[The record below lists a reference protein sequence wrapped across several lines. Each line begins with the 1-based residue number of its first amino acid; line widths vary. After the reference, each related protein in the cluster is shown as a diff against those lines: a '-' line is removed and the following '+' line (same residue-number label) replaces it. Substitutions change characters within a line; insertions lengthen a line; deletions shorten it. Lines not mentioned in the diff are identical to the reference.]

1 MKSVIDV
8 LTILNNGNNFIYDIK
23 NYNNIGDKVVD
34 NFNLFNKYENQD
46 PTPFKLIPHVSRAN
60 LTVQIINYGSVKINP
75 IQAKRE
81 GIDSEFNHIQSYNN
95 KTIIRDGIL
104 NVDMI
109 TVLVDNLTY
118 MKLKNNNV
126 DIEKIGEKN
135 NGYIININLNKM
147 LLINKFTPNLDNILN
162 DNKILLKLSSQMQ
175 ILRYLKES
183 DNELDSIFNDSQKQ
197 LIKDHGLNDKMIYVG
212 VDLKSENSEKYE
224 AKVIDFKIKNSS
236 SGSITRILEKVS
248 EGKKLND
255 LELFKYDYYEK
266 IKNYNQCFIRNEI
279 SNIGKYINEIKL
291 NNVINK
297 INLMNINEQI
307 KYEELTIDFRIV
319 TKTK

>member
-46 PTPFKLIPHVSRAN
+46 PTPFKLIPHASRAN

-81 GIDSEFNHIQSYNN
+81 GIDNKFNHIQSYNN

-147 LLINKFTPNLDNILN
+147 PLINKFTPNLDNILN